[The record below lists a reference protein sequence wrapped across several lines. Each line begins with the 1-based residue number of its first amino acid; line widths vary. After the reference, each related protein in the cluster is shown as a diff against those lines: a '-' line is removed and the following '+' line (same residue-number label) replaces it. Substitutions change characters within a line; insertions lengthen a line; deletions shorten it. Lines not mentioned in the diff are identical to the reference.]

1 MQFILRHI
9 SEGTTGYEGVYRKD
23 RWEYP
28 IKALREVVRNAIV
41 HRDYSLSGKDIKI
54 AVFDDKIE
62 ITSPGKLMPPVDFN
76 LMEAGQSEIRNK
88 IIAGVF
94 KKLGIIE
101 QWGNRLKIISEDLKN
116 YPEIEFKWSKPGIAF
131 RVTFLKKN
139 YEEDITPKTTLKTTR
154 NITDLLEK
162 HVVTTRGELLNLLQ
176 NKLGENWEKVGGKLG
191 DNQIKIVLLLI
202 EDSSITIEK
211 LSNLIGISTTSIEN
225 NIGKLKKLKLIKRIG
240 SARSGHWEVLRNE

>member
-1 MQFILRHI
+1 M
-9 SEGTTGYEGVYRKD
+9 
-23 RWEYP
+23 
-28 IKALREVVRNAIV
+28 
-41 HRDYSLSGKDIKI
+41 SLSLSFFLQ
-54 AVFDDKIE
+54 VFHLSNHNHNTCNYIRQC
-62 ITSPGKLMPPVDFN
+62 IVSTANTIPP
-76 LMEAGQSEIRNK
+76 LPAHK

-101 QWGNRLKIISEDLKN
+101 QWGNGLKIISEDLKN
-116 YPEIEFKWSKPGIAF
+116 YPEIEFKGSEPGIAF

-139 YEEDITPKTTLKTTR
+139 YEEDITPKTTPKTTR

-176 NKLGENWEKVGGKLG
+176 NKLGESWEKVGGKLG
-191 DNQIKIVLLLI
+191 DNQI

-225 NIGKLKKLKLIKRIG
+225 NIGKLKKLNLIKRSD
-240 SARSGHWEVLRNE
+240 SARSGHWEVID